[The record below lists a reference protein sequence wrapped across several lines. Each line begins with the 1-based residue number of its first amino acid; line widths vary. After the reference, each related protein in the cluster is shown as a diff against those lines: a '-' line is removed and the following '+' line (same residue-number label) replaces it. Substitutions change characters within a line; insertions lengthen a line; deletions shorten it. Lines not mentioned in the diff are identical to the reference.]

1 LASRPVSTASMAAT
15 SPAGGAAPRL
25 RSVDSSSGDMEMA
38 GVPRAELKEHK
49 DSHQTRSRAVGSL
62 AHVAA
67 TALKR
72 KNAVVRVAVASIVA
86 FFAAAG
92 IAKVTRRVLFHSDVV
107 GHCDALPS
115 TARVAVLLAGSPRA
129 FNRTH
134 CSFARRVVKPL
145 RDRGHPVDVFF
156 SSTEP
161 LADERFGSGTER
173 AALQKLRSDHDVAFT
188 IIDVAAT
195 ASAAPETCAAALRER
210 FDANDA
216 KDSRFVRRRERDV
229 AETTLDDDDKKSD
242 ERNERRDDRASKT
255 KTLNDSAFGGS
266 GDIIAEYLLL
276 LRARAAADASRR
288 KQARARS
295 GNSGNSPHAWIVAA
309 DSAHAYADDLPV
321 HALCAVPGG
330 RKLLAPWVRARGG
343 VNDRFAMGQAPAME
357 EYAGM
362 YHALCPEDAAISAL
376 LLEDERDGAY
386 TATVTP
392 DTNARLF
399 AASVPRGVDSTER
412 LLAWHMRRRHVGVD
426 TDALYRF
433 VPYETPADPS
443 KRLDDEDWPNAR
455 IGRSAF
461 NPSRGNFDALVDEVE
476 RCVLEESTEGS

>member
-1 LASRPVSTASMAAT
+1 MASRSVSTASMAAT

-72 KNAVVRVAVASIVA
+72 KNAAVRVAVASIVA

-92 IAKVTRRVLFHSDVV
+92 IAKVTRRFLFHSDVV

-161 LADERFGSGTER
+161 LADERFGSLRTER

-188 IIDVAAT
+188 IIDVAAS
-195 ASAAPETCAAALRER
+195 ASAVPETCAAALRER
-210 FDANDA
+210 FDADDA
-216 KDSRFVRRRERDV
+216 KDSSRK
-229 AETTLDDDDKKSD
+229 ETTLDDDDDTKND
-242 ERNERRDDRASKT
+242 ERRDDRASKT
-255 KTLNDSAFGGS
+255 NTNDYAFGGS
-266 GDIIAEYLLL
+266 GDVIAEYLLL

-288 KQARARS
+288 KQTRARS

-321 HALCAVPGG
+321 RALCAVPGG

-362 YHALCPEDAAISAL
+362 YHALCPEDAAMRA

-386 TATVTP
+386 TATVT

-476 RCVLEESTEGS
+476 RCVLEESTF

>member
-1 LASRPVSTASMAAT
+1 MAAT

-92 IAKVTRRVLFHSDVV
+92 IAKVTRRFLFHSDVV

-161 LADERFGSGTER
+161 LADERFGVGTER

-195 ASAAPETCAAALRER
+195 ARAPETCAAALRER
-210 FDANDA
+210 FDA
-216 KDSRFVRRRERDV
+216 KDSSSRRFVKNHREERRV
-229 AETTLDDDDKKSD
+229 KETTLDDDESFGDDVS
-242 ERNERRDDRASKT
+242 ETITRRTTR
-255 KTLNDSAFGGS
+255 
-266 GDIIAEYLLL
+266 
-276 LRARAAADASRR
+276 
-288 KQARARS
+288 
-295 GNSGNSPHAWIVAA
+295 
-309 DSAHAYADDLPV
+309 
-321 HALCAVPGG
+321 
-330 RKLLAPWVRARGG
+330 
-343 VNDRFAMGQAPAME
+343 
-357 EYAGM
+357 
-362 YHALCPEDAAISAL
+362 
-376 LLEDERDGAY
+376 
-386 TATVTP
+386 
-392 DTNARLF
+392 
-399 AASVPRGVDSTER
+399 
-412 LLAWHMRRRHVGVD
+412 
-426 TDALYRF
+426 
-433 VPYETPADPS
+433 
-443 KRLDDEDWPNAR
+443 
-455 IGRSAF
+455 RSA
-461 NPSRGNFDALVDEVE
+461 NRAMS
-476 RCVLEESTEGS
+476 

>member
-1 LASRPVSTASMAAT
+1 MAAT

-72 KNAVVRVAVASIVA
+72 KNAVVRFAVAAIVA

-161 LADERFGSGTER
+161 LADERFGVGTER
-173 AALQKLRSDHDVAFT
+173 AAMQKLRSDHDVAFT

-195 ASAAPETCAAALRER
+195 ARAPETCAAALRER
-210 FDANDA
+210 FDAKDA
-216 KDSRFVRRRERDV
+216 SRRLKIDHRERRV
-229 AETTLDDDDKKSD
+229 AETTLDDDEGDD
-242 ERNERRDDRASKT
+242 ERRDDRAA
-255 KTLNDSAFGGS
+255 NDSKDSGHAFGGS
-266 GDIIAEYLLL
+266 DDIIAEYLLL

-288 KQARARS
+288 KQARAQ
-295 GNSGNSPHAWIVAA
+295 SGNSPHAWIVAA

-362 YHALCPEDAAISAL
+362 YHALCPEDAAMRAL
-376 LLEDERDGAY
+376 LKDERDGAY
-386 TATVTP
+386 TATLA

-476 RCVLEESTEGS
+476 RCVLEERSFY

>member
-1 LASRPVSTASMAAT
+1 MAAT

-86 FFAAAG
+86 LFAAAG

-173 AALQKLRSDHDVAFT
+173 AALQKLRSDHDVAFK

-216 KDSRFVRRRERDV
+216 KDSSRKERF
-229 AETTLDDDDKKSD
+229 AETTLDDDDTLKKKKRLS
-242 ERNERRDDRASKT
+242 RTTRRRLRVENKNTRLSVRRVRRYHSRVPVVASRARRRGRVAAQAGARAFWKFWKFAARVDRGGGF
-255 KTLNDSAFGGS
+255 SARVRGRL
-266 GDIIAEYLLL
+266 A
-276 LRARAAADASRR
+276 RARAVRGSRR
-288 KQARARS
+288 TQAS
-295 GNSGNSPHAWIVAA
+295 G
-309 DSAHAYADDLPV
+309 
-321 HALCAVPGG
+321 ALGP
-330 RKLLAPWVRARGG
+330 RARGRERPIRHG
-343 VNDRFAMGQAPAME
+343 
-357 EYAGM
+357 AG
-362 YHALCPEDAAISAL
+362 A
-376 LLEDERDGAY
+376 RDGG
-386 TATVTP
+386 VRR
-392 DTNARLF
+392 D
-399 AASVPRGVDSTER
+399 VPRAVSGGRGD
-412 LLAWHMRRRHVGVD
+412 
-426 TDALYRF
+426 
-433 VPYETPADPS
+433 
-443 KRLDDEDWPNAR
+443 KRA
-455 IGRSAF
+455 A
-461 NPSRGNFDALVDEVE
+461 A
-476 RCVLEESTEGS
+476 

>member
-1 LASRPVSTASMAAT
+1 MAAT

-92 IAKVTRRVLFHSDVV
+92 IAKVTRRFLFHSDVV

-145 RDRGHPVDVFF
+145 RDRGHPVDVYF

-161 LADERFGSGTER
+161 LAEERLGIGAER
-173 AALQKLRSDHDVAFT
+173 AALERLQSDHGVTFT

-195 ASAAPETCAAALRER
+195 ARAPETCAAAMRER
-210 FDANDA
+210 FVA
-216 KDSRFVRRRERDV
+216 KDSSSRRFVDRREERRV
-229 AETTLDDDDKKSD
+229 KETTLDDDESLRNYDD
-242 ERNERRDDRASKT
+242 ERTLDDRAT
-255 KTLNDSAFGGS
+255 TNDSAFGES
-266 GDIIAEYLLL
+266 GDVIAEYLLL

-288 KQARARS
+288 TQTRGS
-295 GNSGNSPHAWIVAA
+295 GHFGNSPHAWIVAA

-362 YHALCPEDAAISAL
+362 YHALCPEDAAMRAL
-376 LLEDERDGAY
+376 PEDERDGA
-386 TATVTP
+386 VT
-392 DTNARLF
+392 DTDTSAEARIAGSRRF

-433 VPYETPADPS
+433 VPYETTADPS

-476 RCVLEESTEGS
+476 RCVLEESTF

>member
-1 LASRPVSTASMAAT
+1 MAAT

-72 KNAVVRVAVASIVA
+72 KNAVVRVAVALIVA

-92 IAKVTRRVLFHSDVV
+92 IAKVTRRFLFHSDVV

-161 LADERFGSGTER
+161 LADERFGVGTER
-173 AALQKLRSDHDVAFT
+173 AALKKLRSDHDVAFT

-195 ASAAPETCAAALRER
+195 ARAPETCAAALRER
-210 FDANDA
+210 FDA
-216 KDSRFVRRRERDV
+216 KDSSSRRFVDRREERRV
-229 AETTLDDDDKKSD
+229 KETTLDDDESLRNYDD
-242 ERNERRDDRASKT
+242 ERTLDDRAT
-255 KTLNDSAFGGS
+255 TNDSAFGES
-266 GDIIAEYLLL
+266 GDVIAEYLLL

-288 KQARARS
+288 KQTRGS
-295 GNSGNSPHAWIVAA
+295 GNFGNSPHAWIVAA

-362 YHALCPEDAAISAL
+362 YHALCPEDAAMRAPP
-376 LLEDERDGAY
+376 EDERDGA
-386 TATVTP
+386 VT
-392 DTNARLF
+392 DTDTSAEARIAGSRRF

-476 RCVLEESTEGS
+476 RCVLEESTF

>member
-1 LASRPVSTASMAAT
+1 MASRPVSTASMAAT

-134 CSFARRVVKPL
+134 CSFAHRVVKPL

-216 KDSRFVRRRERDV
+216 KDSSRKERF
-229 AETTLDDDDKKSD
+229 AETTLDDDDTLKKKSD
-242 ERNERRDDRASKT
+242 FPERRDVDSASKT
-255 KTLNDSAFGGS
+255 KTLNDYAFGGS

-288 KQARARS
+288 KQARAR
-295 GNSGNSPHAWIVAA
+295 SGNSPHAWIVAA

-376 LLEDERDGAY
+376 LEDGAY
-386 TATVTP
+386 TATVT
-392 DTNARLF
+392 DTVTDTSARLF

-476 RCVLEESTEGS
+476 RCVLEESTS

>member
-1 LASRPVSTASMAAT
+1 MAAT

-67 TALKR
+67 TVLKR

-188 IIDVAAT
+188 IIDVAAS
-195 ASAAPETCAAALRER
+195 ASAVPETCAAALRER
-210 FDANDA
+210 FDASDA
-216 KDSRFVRRRERDV
+216 KDSSRKERF
-229 AETTLDDDDKKSD
+229 AETTLDDDDVKK
-242 ERNERRDDRASKT
+242 T
-255 KTLNDSAFGGS
+255 NDHAFGGS

-288 KQARARS
+288 KQTRARS
-295 GNSGNSPHAWIVAA
+295 GNSGNPPHAWIVAA

-321 HALCAVPGG
+321 RALCAVPGG

-362 YHALCPEDAAISAL
+362 YHALCPEDAAMRA

-386 TATVTP
+386 TATVT

-476 RCVLEESTEGS
+476 RCVLEERSFY

>member
-1 LASRPVSTASMAAT
+1 
-15 SPAGGAAPRL
+15 
-25 RSVDSSSGDMEMA
+25 MA

-72 KNAVVRVAVASIVA
+72 KNAVVRVAVALIVA

-92 IAKVTRRVLFHSDVV
+92 IAKVTRRFLFHSDVV

-161 LADERFGSGTER
+161 LADERFGVGTER

-195 ASAAPETCAAALRER
+195 ARAPETCAAALRER
-210 FDANDA
+210 FDA
-216 KDSRFVRRRERDV
+216 KDSSSRRFVKNHREERRV
-229 AETTLDDDDKKSD
+229 KETTLDDDESLRNYDD
-242 ERNERRDDRASKT
+242 ERTLDDHAA
-255 KTLNDSAFGGS
+255 NDSAFGES
-266 GDIIAEYLLL
+266 GDVIAEYLLL

-288 KQARARS
+288 KQTRGS
-295 GNSGNSPHAWIVAA
+295 GNFGNSPHAWIVAA

-362 YHALCPEDAAISAL
+362 YHALCPEDDALDVGDDGEKKNAAEKRRGRAEEASVA
-376 LLEDERDGAY
+376 
-386 TATVTP
+386 
-392 DTNARLF
+392 F

-433 VPYETPADPS
+433 VPYETPADPT
-443 KRLDDEDWPNAR
+443 KTLDDEDWPNAR
-455 IGRSAF
+455 LGRSAF
-461 NPSRGNFDALVDEVE
+461 NPSRGNFDALVEE
-476 RCVLEESTEGS
+476 TELCGAATLE

>member
-1 LASRPVSTASMAAT
+1 MAAT

-161 LADERFGSGTER
+161 LADERFGSLRTER

-188 IIDVAAT
+188 IIDVAAS
-195 ASAAPETCAAALRER
+195 ASAVPETCAAALRER
-210 FDANDA
+210 FDADDA
-216 KDSRFVRRRERDV
+216 KDSSRKERF
-229 AETTLDDDDKKSD
+229 AETTLDDDDVKK
-242 ERNERRDDRASKT
+242 T
-255 KTLNDSAFGGS
+255 NDHAFGGS

-288 KQARARS
+288 KQTRGS
-295 GNSGNSPHAWIVAA
+295 GNFGNSPHAWIVAA

-321 HALCAVPGG
+321 RALCAVPGG

-362 YHALCPEDAAISAL
+362 YHALCPEDAAMRA

-386 TATVTP
+386 TATVT

-476 RCVLEESTEGS
+476 RCVLEESTF

>member
-1 LASRPVSTASMAAT
+1 MAAT
-15 SPAGGAAPRL
+15 SPAGSAAPRL
-25 RSVDSSSGDMEMA
+25 RSVDSSSGDVEAA
-38 GVPRAELKEHK
+38 GAPRAEHKEHK
-49 DSHQTRSRAVGSL
+49 ESHQTRSRAVGSL

-72 KNAVVRVAVASIVA
+72 KNAVIRVAVAAIVA

-92 IAKVTRRVLFHSDVV
+92 VAKATRRFLFQSDIA

-115 TARVAVLLAGSPRA
+115 TARVAVLLVGSPRA

-161 LADERFGSGTER
+161 LADERHGAGAER
-173 AALQKLRSDHDVAFT
+173 AALQKLQSDHDVSFT

-195 ASAAPETCAAALRER
+195 ARAPESCAAALRER
-210 FDANDA
+210 FDASAPSNRHENA
-216 KDSRFVRRRERDV
+216 RG
-229 AETTLDDDDKKSD
+229 ALETTPEAFLTKED
-242 ERNERRDDRASKT
+242 ASSSA
-255 KTLNDSAFGGS
+255 DSETTTVSFFSSPRAFGRS
-266 GDIIAEYLLL
+266 GDVVSEYLLA

-288 KQARARS
+288 KRAQ
-295 GNSGNSPHAWIVAA
+295 GFPDSPHAWIVAA
-309 DSAHAYADDLPV
+309 DAAHAYADDVPV

-330 RKLLAPWVRARGG
+330 RRLLAPWVRARGG
-343 VNDRFAMGQAPAME
+343 VNDRFAMGQVPAME

-362 YHALCPEDAAISAL
+362 YHALCPEDDSLDVGDDGEKKNAAEKRRGRAEEASVA
-376 LLEDERDGAY
+376 
-386 TATVTP
+386 
-392 DTNARLF
+392 F

-476 RCVLEESTEGS
+476 RCVLEESTF